1 MANFSLHKRI
11 LMGCVS
17 KMITSFI
24 TKIINKKNYLS
35 DNKEEL
41 TKFIIG
47 MLFLIIVHYQMVLQ
61 QQDKFLSIS
70 NNIEKIKESI
80 DILNQHNELSKN
92 TTPEI
97 NKINIDNINLAKPQ
111 ELNLVIEDLLKL
123 YFLNSKYL
131 LNFTYFIKSKQS
143 GLIEISYQSD
153 FKSSKSFLENISKYK
168 KLIKL
173 NYVKITNN
181 QTKMEVQVI
190 YDKSS
195 QNI

>member
-1 MANFSLHKRI
+1 
-11 LMGCVS
+11 MGCVS